1 MRSVLILAVLLSP
14 LPSMAAG
21 LHFASGDRQ
30 TVMIELYTSEGCS
43 SCPPAEAYLNDYR
56 NNPDLWKRYVP
67 LAFHVDYWDDLGWK
81 DRFSRR
87 EYSERQRRYA
97 AVQHMHT
104 VFTPAFFA
112 NGRLWR
118 PDSGGK
124 PAASTRA
131 VGNLAVMLD
140 GNNVTAT
147 FEPEGSNPGPL
158 ALHLAVL
165 GMNLSTRIRA
175 GENAGRRLDHEFVVL
190 AQNRVA
196 GERYRWH
203 GVLPQVDATA
213 APRYAF
219 VAWLSRSDDPAPL
232 QAVGGYLPSPPRF

>member
-1 MRSVLILAVLLSP
+1 MRSLLILAVLLWP

-21 LHFASGDRQ
+21 LHFASGVRQ

-56 NNPDLWKRYVP
+56 NNSDLWKRYIP

-97 AVQHMHT
+97 AVQRMHT
-104 VFTPAFFA
+104 IFTPAFFA

-118 PDSGGK
+118 PDSGGE
-124 PAASTRA
+124 PEAPSRT
-131 VGNLAVMLD
+131 VGNLAVTLN
-140 GNNVTAT
+140 GNDVTAT
-147 FEPEGSNPGPL
+147 FAPHGSNPGPL

-165 GMNLSTRIRA
+165 GMDLSTRIRA

-190 AQNRVA
+190 AQNRIV
-196 GERYRWH
+196 GEQYRWH
-203 GVLPQVDATA
+203 GTLPRIGSGA

-219 VAWLSRSDDPAPL
+219 VAWLSRDGDPTPL
-232 QAVGGYLPSPPRF
+232 QAVGGYLPAP